1 MRRFFKAGLVGMS
14 VLMLATGCSKKAETD
29 TETGAASASD
39 AAETT
44 AEYVEGELKSLG
56 EYKGLSVEIVE
67 VPEITDADVEAQIQF
82 NLAANP
88 EEEVVTDRGAED
100 GDTVNIDFKGYK
112 DGVAFDGGEAAGY
125 DLVLGSG
132 SFIEGFEEGLIGVKA
147 GDEKELNLTF
157 PEDYMSADLA
167 GADVVFE
174 VTVNEVKVQKDA
186 ELNDEFVKRVSDK
199 SATVEEYRQEIREE
213 LEAIREMSIENYI
226 SNQIM
231 AQLVETSDIVCGSD
245 DLEAAFATQK
255 ANFESQI
262 MSVGGDMETY
272 LTWMGLTQEEYE
284 EKLMIA
290 AENAVKQ
297 EMIIDE
303 IIAREGIEAD
313 DAARE
318 KVAFMYDETVDSLT
332 AVIGENMMDK
342 MAAMQNAL
350 EFLCENAE
358 VTVVETTAAADTA
371 AAEAA
376 LDDTA
381 ADDAAEA
388 SADAAGTETDTAA
401 EAEAE

>member
-231 AQLVETSDIVCGSD
+231 AQLVETSDIVCGS
-245 DLEAAFATQK
+245 
-255 ANFESQI
+255 
-262 MSVGGDMETY
+262 ETACGAWTTR
-272 LTWMGLTQEEYE
+272 TWTP
-284 EKLMIA
+284 
-290 AENAVKQ
+290 
-297 EMIIDE
+297 
-303 IIAREGIEAD
+303 
-313 DAARE
+313 
-318 KVAFMYDETVDSLT
+318 S
-332 AVIGENMMDK
+332 
-342 MAAMQNAL
+342 
-350 EFLCENAE
+350 
-358 VTVVETTAAADTA
+358 
-371 AAEAA
+371 
-376 LDDTA
+376 
-381 ADDAAEA
+381 
-388 SADAAGTETDTAA
+388 
-401 EAEAE
+401 